1 MFAGNKAEAVCTKY
15 AAQISMSTGAC
26 QTLNNSKYEHRSIF
40 LLYRVG
46 GIKKL

>member
-1 MFAGNKAEAVCTKY
+1 MFPGNKAVAVCTKY

-26 QTLNNSKYEHRSIF
+26 QTPKNPKYEHRPNF
-40 LLYRVG
+40 LLYRVA